1 MELFS
6 TLPKE
11 LVHHI
16 VSYDKHFK
24 VRKGKIRS
32 VIPHDDPRRL
42 VLTDIPRIDE
52 IGHVMLV
59 DNPQYE
65 LHAAVDS
72 SGAYVRWTM
81 YKYYKNVDDTD
92 EEESLMDGVVF
103 SMERYRTPL
112 STPANLVSTSD
123 SE

>member
-6 TLPKE
+6 KLPKE
-11 LVHHI
+11 LVYHI
-16 VSYDKHFK
+16 ISYDKHFK
-24 VRKGKIRS
+24 LRKGKLASI
-32 VIPHDDPRRL
+32 IAFDDPRRS
-42 VLTDIPRIDE
+42 VLTEIPRIDD

-59 DNPQYE
+59 DNPKYE

-72 SGAYVRWTM
+72 SGGYVRWTM
-81 YKYYKNVDDTD
+81 YKYYKNLDDTD

-103 SMERYRTPL
+103 SMERYHMPL